1 MRSGPR
7 SRHPMRAA
15 ALPALPA
22 LFSLFAAAAL
32 PATAASL
39 PEGAAAIA
47 RAVCEGRT
55 SAEAQVRDA
64 QMALVHK
71 IKTVVGV
78 TVRVEIGAPGSVAR
92 SQGKA
97 VRIVDT
103 RPKD

>member
-1 MRSGPR
+1 MMILRGVNVFPTQIEEQLLTIETLAPHFQIELSRQGARDEMRV
-7 SRHPMRAA
+7 
-15 ALPALPA
+15 L
-22 LFSLFAAAAL
+22 
-32 PATAASL
+32 
-39 PEGAAAIA
+39 
-47 RAVCEGRT
+47 CEAMPG
-55 SAEAQVRDA
+55 AEAQVRDA